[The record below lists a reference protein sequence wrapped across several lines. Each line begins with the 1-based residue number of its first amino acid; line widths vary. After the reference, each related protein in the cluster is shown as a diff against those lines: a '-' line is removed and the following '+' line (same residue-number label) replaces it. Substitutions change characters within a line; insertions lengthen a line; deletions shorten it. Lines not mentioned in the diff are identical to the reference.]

1 MSRNGEKVAARLGI
15 VAASLLAL
23 LIAGRSLREV
33 GAGSAG
39 YADRLGPTYP
49 ILEPDWSTWLPA
61 QMQKRLEKQSLG
73 LPRDRVRSALRR
85 QARDLDL
92 PEAMTPRTYTVDPSV
107 RIPRPATD
115 PRHTLTAGDTLNPI
129 TYLAGFRP
137 IVIIDGRKERH
148 VQWAKR
154 TLTKANSIVLTLAG
168 DVLALSARIGA
179 PVYPTPPLLLD
190 RLSITRVPVV
200 ILQADSLVRVEEV
213 VP

>member
-1 MSRNGEKVAARLGI
+1 M
-15 VAASLLAL
+15 AASLLAL
-23 LIAGRSLREV
+23 LIAGSSLRDV

-85 QARDLDL
+85 QDRDLDL
-92 PEAMTPRTYTVDPSV
+92 PEAMTPRTYTVDPTV
-107 RIPRPATD
+107 RVPRPATD
-115 PRHTLTAGDTLNPI
+115 LVGRNLAAGEALNPMS
-129 TYLAGFRP
+129 YLAGFRP
-137 IVIIDGRKERH
+137 ILIIDGGKDRH

-154 TLTKANSIVLTLAG
+154 ILARTNSIVLALSG
-168 DVLALSARIGA
+168 DVPALSARLGA
-179 PVYPTPPLLLD
+179 PVYFAPPLLLE
-190 RLSITRVPVV
+190 RLSITRAPVV
-200 ILQADSLVRVEEV
+200 VSGEGGLVRVDEV